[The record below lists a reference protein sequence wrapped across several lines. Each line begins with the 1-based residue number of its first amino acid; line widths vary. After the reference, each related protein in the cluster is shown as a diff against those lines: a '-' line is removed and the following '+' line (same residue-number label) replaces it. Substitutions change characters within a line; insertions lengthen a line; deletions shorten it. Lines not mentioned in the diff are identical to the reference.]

1 MSLLWRLAFRNIFR
15 NQRRTLATVFTVCFG
30 YVGLVLTGGYIIY
43 VEKSIRAL
51 SVYINHGGNIVIYK
65 KDGLNHFFS
74 KPKKFVIDAEMLT
87 QMSAVLSRFPD
98 QIERVGSYLT
108 GMGLLSNGL
117 RSTPVLV
124 RGVDPNVDSF
134 VRGHPFVKEYFS
146 DLALSDQS
154 QEFSAFVNRNSEAI
168 SITEGLGELLG
179 RRAPFGQLPE
189 NQRDVQL
196 AAKSFLGDFNAVNG
210 VLGPRHSTGLP
221 YLEDLSV
228 IMPLKALQNL
238 LLTDGVSSVAIFLK
252 ESVSTSTFMEILRK
266 EFLKFGILV
275 DLYPYYG
282 DDVGMFYSGTMGFL
296 FAIGGFFFILIL
308 GAVILSVVN
317 TITIGII
324 ERTREIGTLRA
335 IGFKPSDLSELFF
348 KENLVISVICV
359 GLGIL
364 FSASIATAINNSGI
378 RFRPTGVAKD
388 VPFMVLPE
396 VWMSVSVAISLIIL
410 TCVTAYF
417 VAFRKT
423 KVHLVHLLTDPGG

>member
-51 SVYINHGGNIVIYK
+51 TVYVNHGGNIVIYK
-65 KDGLNHFFS
+65 KDGLDHFFA
-74 KPKKFVIDAEMLT
+74 KPKSFVINPEMLT
-87 QMSAVLSRFPD
+87 QMTSVFDRFPE

-108 GMGLLSNGL
+108 GMGLLSNGS
-117 RSTPVLV
+117 RSTPVLI
-124 RGVDPNVDSF
+124 RGIEPDVDSF
-134 VRGHPFVKEYFS
+134 VKGHPFVKEYNS
-146 DLALSDQS
+146 DFAQSDGT
-154 QEFSAFVNRNSEAI
+154 QEFSEFVKRNAETI

-179 RRAPFGQLPE
+179 RRAPFDQLPE

-196 AAKSFLGDFNAVNG
+196 AAKSFLGDFNAING
-210 VLGPRHSTGLP
+210 VLGPRHSTGFP

-228 IMPLKALQNL
+228 IMPLRALQSL
-238 LLTDGVSSVAIFLK
+238 LLTDGVSSVALFLR
-252 ESVSTSTFMEILRK
+252 ENVSTSSFIETLRK
-266 EFLKFGILV
+266 EFLKSGILV
-275 DLYPYYG
+275 DLYAFSG

-296 FAIGGFFFILIL
+296 FAIGGFFFVLIL

-324 ERTREIGTLRA
+324 ERTKEIGTLRA
-335 IGFKPSDLSELFF
+335 IGFNPRELSELFL
-348 KENLVISVICV
+348 KENLIISVFCV
-359 GLGIL
+359 GMGIL
-364 FSASIATAINNSGI
+364 FSQFIAAVINHSGI

-396 VWMSVSVAISLIIL
+396 TWMSVLVAIPVVIL

-423 KVHLVHLLTDPGG
+423 KAPLVHLLTDPGG